1 MRRIIVQQEWLSIVE
16 YARAFDVSDMT
27 IRRRIKNGKLR
38 AVLKDG
44 KYFIPLEGATASPG
58 VHSQM
63 QQPSTM
69 QNQMNMQMTS
79 PHHAGTHLNS
89 PMMNHGVQQPFVA
102 NNPIGSPTGNF
113 VAETHPF
120 AEIPQ
125 VRAVQPAVIKPTV
138 DFDHIPE
145 SISEPMMSVTTA
157 EMNASDLLSMVDK
170 FMEKV
175 ASTEKEV
182 TDKFKN
188 KIQHLEQSLKTKDVE
203 LESLR
208 QKLEDVELLVNILE
222 NKQV

>member
-1 MRRIIVQQEWLSIVE
+1 MQQEWLSIVE

-44 KYFIPLEGATASPG
+44 KYFIPVEGASAAP
-58 VHSQM
+58 VAHAQM
-63 QQPSTM
+63 QQPSM
-69 QNQMNMQMTS
+69 MPAAMNAQMTS

-89 PMMNHGVQQPFVA
+89 TMMNPAVQQSFPVSNQMNTGAAHFSESQPFV
-102 NNPIGSPTGNF
+102 
-113 VAETHPF
+113 EK
-120 AEIPQ
+120 PQ
-125 VRAVQPAVIKPTV
+125 VRAPQPATVKPAIK
-138 DFDHIPE
+138 FDHIPE
-145 SISEPMMSVTTA
+145 SISEPIMSSRTT
-157 EMNASDLLSMVDK
+157 EINAKDLLSMVDK

>member
-1 MRRIIVQQEWLSIVE
+1 MQQEWLSIVE

-44 KYFIPLEGATASPG
+44 KYFIPVEGASAAVPANHG
-58 VHSQM
+58 QF
-63 QQPSTM
+63 QQPQVMPAQANT
-69 QNQMNMQMTS
+69 QMTS
-79 PHHAGTHLNS
+79 PHHSGTHLNS
-89 PMMNHGVQQPFVA
+89 AMMQNNIPASYQMTTPAAPVTQNPQPFVE
-102 NNPIGSPTGNF
+102 PVQF
-113 VAETHPF
+113 AET
-120 AEIPQ
+120 PQ
-125 VRAVQPAVIKPTV
+125 TRQVQQTVNKPAFN
-138 DFDHIPE
+138 FDHIPE
-145 SISEPMMSVTTA
+145 SVAGPIMSAQSTAINSE
-157 EMNASDLLSMVDK
+157 DLLKMVDK

-175 ASTEKEV
+175 ATTEKEV

-188 KIQHLEQSLKTKDVE
+188 KIQHLEQSIKTKDAE